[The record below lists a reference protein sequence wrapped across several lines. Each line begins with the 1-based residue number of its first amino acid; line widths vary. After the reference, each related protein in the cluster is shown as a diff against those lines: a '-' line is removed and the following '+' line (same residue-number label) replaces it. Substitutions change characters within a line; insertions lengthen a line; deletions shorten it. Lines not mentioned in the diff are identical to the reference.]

1 MPLQSPGQMVRLP
14 PCRPGMRIGL
24 YGGSFDPAHPGHR
37 HVAMLALKR
46 LHLDRVWWMVT
57 PGNPLKDRSRL
68 ASAEARSAATRRLAH
83 HPRMAVTEFEAEI
96 GSTYTVESLRFLRR
110 RCPGVRFVFIM
121 GADSWAGL
129 HRWRGWREIAR
140 LVPIAVID
148 RPGWTLRATGS
159 RAAQALLRHRVPEGA
174 AGTLANRIPPAWS
187 FLHGPRSHLS
197 STALRSKLADV
208 VDQH

>member
-1 MPLQSPGQMVRLP
+1 MPLERAGTVVRLP
-14 PCRPGMRIGL
+14 PHRPGMRIGL

-37 HVAMLALKR
+37 HVAVLALKR
-46 LHLDRVWWMVT
+46 LQLDRVWWMVT

-68 ASAEARSAATRRLAH
+68 ASAEARSAATQKLAR

-96 GSTYTVESLRFLRR
+96 GAAFTVETLRFLRR
-110 RCPGVRFVFIM
+110 RCPGTCFVFIM

-159 RAAQALLRHRVPEGA
+159 RAGLALGSYRVPERA
-174 AGTLANRIPPAWS
+174 ASTLALRFPPAWA

-197 STALRSKLADV
+197 STALRSKLANV
-208 VDQH
+208 IDQH

>member
-1 MPLQSPGQMVRLP
+1 MAAESGRSPVRLP
-14 PCRPGMRIGL
+14 PHRPGMRIGL

-57 PGNPLKDRSRL
+57 PGNPLKDRSGL
-68 ASAEARSAATRRLAH
+68 ASLAARAVATRRLAR

-96 GSTYTVESLRFLRR
+96 GSTYTVETLRFLRR

-129 HRWRGWREIAR
+129 HRWRGWQEIVR
-140 LVPIAVID
+140 LVPVAVVD
-148 RPGWTLRATGS
+148 RPNWTLRAAGS
-159 RAAQALLRHRVPEGA
+159 RAGLALNGRRVPEA
-174 AGTLANRIPPAWS
+174 SARTLADQVPPAWT
-187 FLHGPRSHLS
+187 FLHGPRSHFS
-197 STALRSKLADV
+197 STALRSRLANV
-208 VDQH
+208 LDQH

>member
-1 MPLQSPGQMVRLP
+1 
-14 PCRPGMRIGL
+14 
-24 YGGSFDPAHPGHR
+24 
-37 HVAMLALKR
+37 
-46 LHLDRVWWMVT
+46 
-57 PGNPLKDRSRL
+57 
-68 ASAEARSAATRRLAH
+68 
-83 HPRMAVTEFEAEI
+83 MAVTEFEAEI
-96 GSTYTVESLRFLRR
+96 GSTYTVQSLRFLRR

-148 RPGWTLRATGS
+148 RPSWTLRATGS
-159 RAAQALLRHRVPEGA
+159 RSAQALLRYRVPEGP
-174 AGTLANRIPPAWS
+174 AGILANRIPPAWT

-197 STALRSKLADV
+197 STALRSKLEDV

>member
-1 MPLQSPGQMVRLP
+1 MPLETAAVVVRLP
-14 PCRPGMRIGL
+14 SYRPGMRIGL

-68 ASAEARSAATRRLAH
+68 ASAGARSAATSRLAR

-96 GSTYTVESLRFLRR
+96 GATYTVETLRFLRR

-129 HRWRGWREIAR
+129 HRWRGWREIAH

-148 RPGWTLRATGS
+148 RPSWTLRAGGS
-159 RAAQALLRHRVPEGA
+159 RAALALARYRVPERA
-174 AGTLANRIPPAWS
+174 AGALANLVPPAWT

-197 STALRSKLADV
+197 STALRSKLANV
-208 VDQH
+208 LDQH